1 MWFTAQKGGTEEQD
15 GINTRYQ
22 NARYQIKNPNI
33 SIITLIRNG
42 LNTPSKMQRLS
53 HWIKSKIQ
61 LYATYK
67 KHFKYKD
74 RGKVKQQKTDLENSV
89 RKLMWL

>member
-1 MWFTAQKGGTEEQD
+1 MGFTAQKGGREEQD

-53 HWIKSKIQ
+53 H
-61 LYATYK
+61 
-67 KHFKYKD
+67 
-74 RGKVKQQKTDLENSV
+74 
-89 RKLMWL
+89 